1 MRYSILL
8 LLAASVLLL
17 SRPANSDEDLTVE
30 AYLGQSVFEACG
42 LDRLEPEEL
51 SMLSSYLAPV
61 VFESFEIDSAF
72 AYMEK
77 QGFEP
82 LTLYAGVREDPE
94 RSFSDIKHLAF
105 TADRRLVLKQFFSSQ
120 GRLPAGSY
128 LARIG
133 AFNVEILDLYGETRR
148 YGIEDDD

>member
-1 MRYSILL
+1 
-8 LLAASVLLL
+8 
-17 SRPANSDEDLTVE
+17 
-30 AYLGQSVFEACG
+30 
-42 LDRLEPEEL
+42 
-51 SMLSSYLAPV
+51 MLSSYLAPV

-94 RSFSDIKHLAF
+94 RSFSDIRHLAF
-105 TADRRLVLKQFFSSQ
+105 TADRRLVLKQFFSTQ
-120 GRLPAGSY
+120 GRLPAGNY
-128 LARIG
+128 FAKIG